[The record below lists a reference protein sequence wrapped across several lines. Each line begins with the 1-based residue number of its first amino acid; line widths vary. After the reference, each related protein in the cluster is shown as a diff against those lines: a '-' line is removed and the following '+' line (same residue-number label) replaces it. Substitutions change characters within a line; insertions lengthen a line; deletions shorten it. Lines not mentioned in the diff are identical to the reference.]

1 MTHKKTKVL
10 IIDDSA
16 LVRKLL
22 TEILSEDPDIEV
34 VGAAADPL
42 IAREQIKATNPDVLT
57 LDVEM
62 PKMDGLTFL
71 SNLMRLR
78 PMPVV
83 MVSTLT
89 EKGADVTLRAME
101 LGAIDFISKPK
112 LGATYRLA
120 EYSEEIISKVKAAA
134 AVRISAVHDS
144 LRNSSDI
151 QKEMVTESQMKHFN
165 TTDKIV
171 AIGASTGGT
180 EAIKYVLSQ
189 LPANFPGV
197 VITQHIPAAFSG
209 SFAERVNDH
218 SSLKVSEAK
227 DGDQILPGCA
237 FIAPGDKHLMI
248 RKSGARYIC
257 QLDDGPAVSRHKPSV
272 DVMFD
277 SVAKR
282 VGQNAVG
289 VILTGMG
296 SDGAHGLKRMREAG
310 ARTIGQD
317 EASSVVWGMPG
328 AAFKADAVESVVP
341 LNEVAKTLVSSLGK
355 GGRI

>member
-1 MTHKKTKVL
+1 MSKRIKVL

-22 TEILSEDPDIEV
+22 TEILNEDPGIEV
-34 VGAAADPL
+34 VATAPDPL
-42 IAREQIKATNPDVLT
+42 IAREKIKATNPDVLT

-83 MVSTLT
+83 MISTLT

-120 EYSEEIISKVKAAA
+120 DYSEEIISKVKAAA
-134 AVRISAVHDS
+134 LVRIAAVRDS
-144 LRNSSDI
+144 LCSSPDME
-151 QKEMVTESQMKHFN
+151 KGMVSESQLKHYS

-180 EAIKYVLSQ
+180 EAIKHVLAQ
-189 LPANFPGV
+189 LPANFPGI
-197 VITQHIPAAFSG
+197 VISQHIPAAFSS
-209 SFAERVNDH
+209 SFAERVNEI
-218 SSLKVSEAK
+218 SAMQVSEAR

-237 FIAPGDKHLMI
+237 FIAPGDRHLMV

-257 QLDDGPAVSRHKPSV
+257 HLDDGPAVNRHKPSV
-272 DVMFD
+272 DVMFG

-282 VGQNAVG
+282 VGSNAVG

-296 SDGAHGLKRMREAG
+296 VDGANGLKLMRDAG
-310 ARTIGQD
+310 AKTIGQD

-328 AAFKADAVESVVP
+328 AAFKADAVEKVVP
-341 LNEVAKTLVSSLGK
+341 LNEVAKTLAGSLGQ

>member
-1 MTHKKTKVL
+1 MRKIKVL

-22 TEILSEDPDIEV
+22 TEIFEADPDIEV
-34 VGAAADPL
+34 VGAAPDPL
-42 IAREQIKATNPDVLT
+42 IARQKIKELNPDVLT

-62 PKMDGLTFL
+62 PKMDGITFL

-89 EKGADVTLRAME
+89 DEGADVTLRALE
-101 LGAIDFISKPK
+101 LGAVDYVSKPK
-112 LGATYRLA
+112 LGATYKLA
-120 EYSEEIISKVKAAA
+120 DYSEEIISKVKAASH
-134 AVRISAVHDS
+134 VRVGAIQEMLHDAGS
-144 LRNSSDI
+144 LE
-151 QKEMVTESQMKHFN
+151 KGMVKAEQVKHFQ

-171 AIGASTGGT
+171 GIGASTGGT
-180 EAIKYVLSQ
+180 EAIKHVLSQ
-189 LPANFPGV
+189 LPANFPGI
-197 VITQHIPAAFSG
+197 VITQHIPAAFSK
-209 SFAERVNDH
+209 SFAERVNQ
-218 SSLKVSEAK
+218 SSPLRVTEAK

-248 RKSGARYIC
+248 RRSGARYIC
-257 QLDDGPAVSRHKPSV
+257 HLDDGPLVNRHKPAV
-272 DVMFD
+272 DVMF
-277 SVAKR
+277 SSMAR
-282 VGQNAVG
+282 HIGPNATG

-296 SDGAHGLKRMREAG
+296 ADGAQGLKEMLDAG
-310 ARTIGQD
+310 AKTIGQD

-328 AAFKADAVESVVP
+328 AAFKAGAVERVVP
-341 LNEVAKTLVSSLGK
+341 LNDVAKTLVGILGK

>member
-1 MTHKKTKVL
+1 MSKRIKVL

-22 TEILSEDPDIEV
+22 TEILNEDPNIEV
-34 VGAAADPL
+34 VGAAPDPL
-42 IAREQIKATNPDVLT
+42 IAREKIKATNPDVLT

-89 EKGADVTLRAME
+89 EKGADVTMRAME
-101 LGAIDFISKPK
+101 MGAIDFVSKPK

-120 EYSEEIISKVKAAA
+120 DYSEEIISKVKTAA
-134 AVRISAVHDS
+134 AVRISAVRES
-144 LRNSSDI
+144 LCSSPDMD
-151 QKEMVTESQMKHFN
+151 KGMVKASQVKHFS

-180 EAIKYVLSQ
+180 EAIKHVLTQ
-189 LPANFPGV
+189 LPANFPGI
-197 VITQHIPAAFSG
+197 VITQHIPAAFSA
-209 SFAERVNDH
+209 SFADRVNEM
-218 SSLKVSEAK
+218 SALEVSEAR
-227 DGDQILPGCA
+227 DGDQIIPGCA
-237 FIAPGDKHLMI
+237 FIAPGDKHLKI

-257 QLDDGPAVSRHKPSV
+257 HLDDGPAVNRHKPSV
-272 DVMFD
+272 DVMFN
-277 SVAKR
+277 SIAKK
-282 VGQNAVG
+282 VGPNAVG

-296 SDGAHGLKRMREAG
+296 ADGANGLKQMRDAG

-328 AAFKADAVESVVP
+328 AAFKAEAVEKVVA
-341 LNEVAKTLVSSLGK
+341 LNDVAKTLVSSLGQ